1 MANISFFNNK
11 FLVTFGS
18 NILSIICY
26 DKLELIKS
34 IGGLGLSKYSFR
46 EPVFGR
52 FDSEIYVC
60 DWHNNRVVI
69 YDKNLRYISEFGSTG
84 FTTKNRNPLELFLRI
99 FKYIL
104 KLSYKGSYISSFF
117 SGKDNNKSL
126 KNLFLRYSPSLGIK
140 NLFTLSK
147 ILV

>member
-1 MANISFFNNK
+1 MIRVNKIKEINLLKLNSSYGMANSISFFNNK

-69 YDKNLRYISEFGSTG
+69 YDKI
-84 FTTKNRNPLELFLRI
+84 
-99 FKYIL
+99 
-104 KLSYKGSYISSFF
+104 
-117 SGKDNNKSL
+117 
-126 KNLFLRYSPSLGIK
+126 
-140 NLFTLSK
+140 
-147 ILV
+147 